1 MENIIEKKCSFLKS
15 VFNYNDL
22 PKEDLKE
29 IAFWGRSNVGKSTL
43 LNAIIKSNLAKT
55 SKTPGRT
62 QSLNFFEIPH
72 QMRFVDLP
80 GYGYSKASKV
90 KIKQWNN
97 LIIDYLAK
105 RKNLNSIFLLIDSRH
120 GIKDIDLDAINILES
135 FGNHFF
141 VVLTKIDKINKSQLE
156 ICSKSI
162 KELTYKVVSGD
173 SEIFKT
179 SYTKKQ
185 GIKNLKNKIVRI
197 LKE

>member
-1 MENIIEKKCSFLKS
+1 MECIIEKKCSFLKS

-43 LNAIIKSNLAKT
+43 LNAIIKSNIAKT

-62 QSLNFFEIPH
+62 QSLNFFEIPYKI
-72 QMRFVDLP
+72 RFVDLP
-80 GYGYSKASKV
+80 GYGYSKVSKA

-97 LIIDYLAK
+97 LIIEYLAK

-120 GIKDIDLDAINILES
+120 GIKNIDLDAINILES

-141 VVLTKIDKINKSQLE
+141 VVLTKIDKVDKSHLDNCLE
-156 ICSKSI
+156 SI
-162 KELTYKVVSGD
+162 KELINKIVSGD
-173 SEIFKT
+173 NEIFTT

-197 LKE
+197 IQK

>member
-1 MENIIEKKCSFLKS
+1 MECIIEKKCSFLKS
-15 VFNYNDL
+15 VFTYKDL

-43 LNAIIKSNLAKT
+43 LNAIIKSNLART

-62 QSLNFFEIPH
+62 QSLNFFEIPF

-97 LIIDYLAK
+97 LIIEYLAK

-120 GIKDIDLDAINILES
+120 GIKSIDLDAINILES

-141 VVLTKIDKINKSQLE
+141 VVLTKIDKVNKSQLD
-156 ICSKSI
+156 ICSNSI
-162 KELTYKVVSGD
+162 KELINNVVSGD
-173 SEIFKT
+173 NEIFMT
-179 SYTKKQ
+179 SFTKKQ

-197 LKE
+197 LQQ